1 MRMSNEVKNIFGAL
15 NKIIAEVKDV
25 SKTEQG
31 FGYKYASLDNILKML
46 RPILAKNG
54 CALIQSE
61 EIDKETGFLV
71 VRTLLTHI
79 SGEWIE
85 TTSEAPIT
93 ELKGMNTYQSIGAG
107 ITYLRRYNIS
117 NMFAISSEEDTDATQ
132 KQVQTQ
138 KQNTKQVQVNNQAD
152 VNNQVDNPLKALGI
166 EEKVQENGIIYLT
179 EKNKGAIYQ
188 NKALIKEL
196 GYKWDANNKCWY
208 KKLKGGVK

>member
-1 MRMSNEVKNIFGAL
+1 MSSEVKNIFGAL

-54 CALIQSE
+54 CALVQSE
-61 EIDKETGFLV
+61 EIDREAGYLV
-71 VRTLLTHI
+71 VKTLLTHI

-93 ELKGMNTYQSIGAG
+93 ELKGMNSYQSIGAG

-117 NMFAISSEEDTDATQ
+117 NLFGISSEEDTDANVKNVNNQNQTQ
-132 KQVQTQ
+132 KQ
-138 KQNTKQVQVNNQAD
+138 KNQNTKQVQNQEE
-152 VNNQVDNPLKALGI
+152 QEKTLEALGI
-166 EEKVQENGIIYLT
+166 KAVQKDGIIYLT

-196 GYKWDANNKCWY
+196 GYRWDSENRCWY
-208 KKLKGGVK
+208 KKIS